1 MYSLYLV
8 RKMHAYP
15 SLIYYLVHIQSGCIM
30 TSFGLILVYMY
41 IAHFHIT
48 HFPNLIILVVTKFM
62 LHVFQQIIEITP
74 LEKTLVIY
82 HVNPMCI
89 YPLA

>member
-8 RKMHAYP
+8 RKL

-30 TSFGLILVYMY
+30 IMQFRSYLVYMY

-62 LHVFQQIIEITP
+62 LHVPQ
-74 LEKTLVIY
+74 
-82 HVNPMCI
+82 
-89 YPLA
+89 

>member
-48 HFPNLIILVVTKFM
+48 HFPNLIILAVTKFM
-62 LHVFQQIIEITP
+62 LHVFQQISN
-74 LEKTLVIY
+74 
-82 HVNPMCI
+82 H
-89 YPLA
+89 AS